1 MSSHRS
7 TTPLR
12 TAVVGTGGIARS
24 SHLPAP
30 PAGAGPLSEV
40 RGMAARLVHDAD
52 WRIELHGGAHG
63 WAPATPA
70 TPVTP
75 VTPVTPAKEEAPA

>member
-12 TAVVGTGGIARS
+12 TAVVGTGDIARS

-30 PAGAGPLSEV
+30 RTL
-40 RGMAARLVHDAD
+40 
-52 WRIELHGGAHG
+52 
-63 WAPATPA
+63 
-70 TPVTP
+70 
-75 VTPVTPAKEEAPA
+75 KEEAPA

>member
-24 SHLPAP
+24 SHLPA
-30 PAGAGPLSEV
+30 L
-40 RGMAARLVHDAD
+40 RTL
-52 WRIELHGGAHG
+52 
-63 WAPATPA
+63 
-70 TPVTP
+70 
-75 VTPVTPAKEEAPA
+75 KEEAPA